1 MKKFYEGLFKE
12 IERNGELERISRE
25 KIWDKFEN
33 IYGEEEGK
41 KKRQELELNSLK
53 KVQESWKIY
62 TPIPKVLMKQV
73 ESILGDFLHHEQ
85 NEIEKKIM
93 EFYKECEIRI
103 EKEREE
109 NIYIYY
115 LKQAIRYLE
124 ILQDEA
130 SLEEENEEDIPLKN
144 GDLEIDEY
152 DTSYCAGLMWKYQE
166 MEAGETTRKKREI
179 EFWEWYVKE
188 AARLLNDPITEDIK
202 IESSISEES
211 SLQITCAQNFVRAIA
226 SELDYI
232 KHEKIDE
239 KKILIIHTCKNKK
252 GLTCP
257 KCGVLSEH
265 IKISSEAVSELGK
278 FKGWTVKF
286 RTGIHFYYCD
296 NKECSEKDFPE
307 RTQTG
312 LNEKKAN
319 FLYIT
324 KQKENEEIISKIF
337 DL

>member
-211 SLQITCAQNFVRAIA
+211 SLQITCAQNFVRAI
-226 SELDYI
+226 SCQII
-232 KHEKIDE
+232 KRSYHRRY
-239 KKILIIHTCKNKK
+239 KN
-252 GLTCP
+252 
-257 KCGVLSEH
+257 
-265 IKISSEAVSELGK
+265 
-278 FKGWTVKF
+278 
-286 RTGIHFYYCD
+286 
-296 NKECSEKDFPE
+296 
-307 RTQTG
+307 
-312 LNEKKAN
+312 
-319 FLYIT
+319 
-324 KQKENEEIISKIF
+324 
-337 DL
+337 